1 MKRDDKQALL
11 ALSTA
16 ELNQKLRELEAQLVK
31 ARQERHLQDK
41 SEVDIKRAY
50 KLRKQIKMIKAETHR
65 RELVQE
71 VK

>member
-11 ALSTA
+11 ASSST
-16 ELNQKLRELEAQLVK
+16 ELHQKLREIEAQLVK

-41 SEVDIKRAY
+41 SEVDVKRAY
-50 KLRKQIKMIKAETHR
+50 KLRKQVKMIKAELRR
-65 RELVQE
+65 RELVEE